1 MPELRRLR
9 LLLLPLAG
17 DALAEIR
24 AQWRQHSLTLLGI
37 VWGGAAVVLLLS
49 LGTGFYEYLDLNF
62 KKTGDRY
69 TVAYGQYTTTEMGGA
84 RPGRAI
90 QLDRD
95 DLERVRA
102 GVPSARWIAG
112 EFQRGSV
119 AARTPF
125 RTRTAVVSATT
136 SDLQWIK
143 VLRVARGRFI
153 DDGDDADGRRVV
165 VLGANLPEIFFADGR
180 ALGGR
185 IHIEGRPFEVIGVL
199 EKKGRQFVTNNGLH
213 DDMMWIPLSQGQRLF
228 DLGDRVGSIVV
239 NPYKLDEVPLL
250 HAELGSALRPYH
262 HVAAEDEEAIR
273 LMSVTQFIKPMKL
286 IGVGLELLFGFIGTV
301 ILAMAGV
308 GVANL
313 MVAVANQRRPELAVR
328 RAIGARKSDLRF
340 QFLVET
346 TLVVML
352 GGVLGVSIGASLVAL
367 VGMIPAESVPTLRI
381 EPSVV
386 ITAFAVLVGVGLV
399 AGLTPA
405 RVAARAD
412 PATALRVT

>member
-1 MPELRRLR
+1 LPELRRLR

-153 DDGDDADGRRVV
+153 DAGDDADGRRVV

-199 EKKGRQFVTNNGLH
+199 QKKGRQFVTNNGLH

-239 NPYKLDEVPLL
+239 NPYRLDDVPLL
-250 HAELGSALRPYH
+250 HAELGTALRPYH

-328 RAIGARKSDLRF
+328 RAMGARKSDLRF

>member
-1 MPELRRLR
+1 MPELRRLW
-9 LLLLPLAG
+9 LLFFPLAG

-24 AQWRQHSLTLLGI
+24 AHWRQHSLTLLGI
-37 VWGGAAVVLLLS
+37 VWGAAAVVLLLS

-125 RTRTAVVSATT
+125 RTRTAVVSSTT
-136 SDLQWIK
+136 QDLQWIK

-153 DDGDDADGRRVV
+153 DDEDDAHGRRVV

-180 ALGGR
+180 ALGGT
-185 IHIEGRPFEVIGVL
+185 IQIEGRPFETIGVL
-199 EKKGRQFVTNNGLH
+199 EEKGRQFVTNNGLH

-228 DLGDRVGSIVV
+228 DLGDRIGSIVV
-239 NPYKLDEVPLL
+239 NPYRLDEVPLL

-273 LMSVTQFIKPMKL
+273 LMSVTEFIKPMKR
-286 IGVGLELLFGFIGTV
+286 IAVGLELLFGFIGTV

-313 MVAVANQRRPELAVR
+313 MAAVASQRRPELAVR

-346 TLVVML
+346 TLVVLL
-352 GGVLGVSIGASLVAL
+352 GGLLGVSMGAGLVAL
-367 VGMIPAESVPTLRI
+367 VAMIPSESVPTLRI
-381 EPSVV
+381 EPSVL